1 MKNILIVNCVF
12 DPEPVVSAQIGSSL
26 AEVLSKSDN
35 NVTLIAPYPS
45 RPLGFKFDKFKKKTN
60 SISKF
65 ISKKQLTCYYL
76 PSYIYPKSGI
86 IGRLRESISFGIAS
100 YRFIMS
106 SKENYNVVY
115 MNTWPIFG
123 QLGVTLACLRRK
135 IPYVVHIMDIY
146 PESISKRLP
155 FPLKELMNLLL
166 MPIEKFILNKAK
178 RIIAISNKMK
188 TYLKESRSLDE
199 EKIYVVLN
207 WQDDKEFAL
216 DEKVINNEKK
226 VFMYLGNIGPVA
238 GIPLLIESFSKL
250 NAKLIIAGSG
260 SYKYNCEQFSK
271 KFTNLD
277 IEFLDV
283 PLGKVAEV
291 QSKADVMLLPIMKG
305 YANTSIPSKL
315 PAYMLSA
322 KPILV
327 IADLESD
334 SVETVIKAKCGWA
347 VEYENPI
354 LVIEKIND
362 ILKVESAKLR
372 EIGLAGAVYAK
383 NNFSKS
389 INLTKLKTA
398 ILN

>member
-1 MKNILIVNCVF
+1 MKHILIVNCVF
-12 DPEPVVSAQIGSSL
+12 DPEPIVSAQICSSL

-35 NVTLIAPYPS
+35 NVTVIVPYPS
-45 RPLGFKFDKFKKKTN
+45 RPLGLQFDELRKKTN
-60 SISKF
+60 SVLKF
-65 ISKKQLTCYYL
+65 STKKQFTCYYL

-106 SKENYNVVY
+106 SKENYDVVY

-123 QLGVTLACLRRK
+123 QLGVTLACLRRE

-155 FPLKELMNLLL
+155 FPLKELTNLLL
-166 MPIEKFILNKAK
+166 MPIEKIILNKAK

-188 TYLKESRSLDE
+188 IYLKESRSLDL
-199 EKIYVVLN
+199 EKIDVVLN
-207 WQDDKEFAL
+207 WQDENEFTL
-216 DEKVINNEKK
+216 DEKVVNNEKR

-238 GIPLLIESFSKL
+238 GIPLLIETFSKL

-260 SYKYNCEQFSK
+260 SYKNNCEQYSK

-277 IEFLDV
+277 VEFLEV

-334 SVETVIKAKCGWA
+334 SVETVLNAKCGWA
-347 VEYENPI
+347 VEYGNPN
-354 LVIEKIND
+354 LVIEKVNE
-362 ILKVESAKLR
+362 ILNVERVKLR
-372 EIGLAGAVYAK
+372 EIGLAGQVYAK
-383 NNFSKS
+383 NNFGKS
-389 INLTKLKTA
+389 NNLMKLKTA